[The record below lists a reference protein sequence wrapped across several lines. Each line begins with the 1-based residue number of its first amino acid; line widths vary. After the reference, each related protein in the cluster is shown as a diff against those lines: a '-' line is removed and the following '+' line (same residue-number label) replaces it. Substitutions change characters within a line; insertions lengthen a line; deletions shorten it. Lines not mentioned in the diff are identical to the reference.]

1 MSARVKFAFPV
12 TLGLLWMLLFLSLLP
27 VPAQEVPPP
36 VYLIKV
42 DGVIGP
48 ATALYISRALGE
60 ADRGGATALIIQLD
74 TPGGLMKSTDDI
86 TRAMLASP
94 VPTVVYVS
102 PSGARAGS
110 AGVWITYAANIAA
123 MAPATH
129 IGAASPVGLGGQT
142 PDETL
147 KRKITE
153 DAVANLRGL
162 ANKRGRN
169 AEWAEKAVREAASI
183 TEQEAL
189 RLRVVDLIAQ
199 DLRDLL
205 RKIDGRT
212 VETASGK
219 VVLQTANARIVEI
232 SPDVREK
239 FLDLLSDPN
248 VGFVLMTIAI
258 YGIIFELSNPGA
270 IFPGVIGGIALILAL
285 ASFAILKVNVAGLLL
300 IGFALL
306 LFLLDLFLP
315 SHGILTA
322 GGVASFIFGA
332 ILLTERQ
339 APYLQI
345 SLQLIIAVA
354 LLTAAFFLFAV
365 GAGLRA
371 QRRVI
376 RTGREGLIGATG
388 VARTEINPEGTVFLQ
403 GELWSAMTDGEP
415 IPNGARVQV
424 VGVEGLRLKV
434 RRVEEHPPGTVAK
447 PPHP

>member
-1 MSARVKFAFPV
+1 MSARVKFAFPI
-12 TLGLLWMLLFLSLLP
+12 TLGLLWMLLFLSRLL
-27 VPAQEVPPP
+27 VPAQEVSPA

-48 ATALYISRALGE
+48 ATAHYISRAIGE

-153 DAVANLRGL
+153 DAVANLRAL

-189 RLRVVDLIAQ
+189 RLRVIDLIAQ

-376 RTGREGLIGATG
+376 RTGREGLMGATG

-403 GELWSAMTDGEP
+403 GELWSAISDGEP

-424 VGVEGLRLKV
+424 VGVEGLRLRV
-434 RRVEEHPPGTVAK
+434 RRVEEHPPGTAVK
-447 PPHP
+447 SPHP

>member
-1 MSARVKFAFPV
+1 
-12 TLGLLWMLLFLSLLP
+12 MLLFLSLLP

>member
-48 ATALYISRALGE
+48 AAAHYISRAIGE

-153 DAVANLRGL
+153 DAVANLRAL

-189 RLRVVDLIAQ
+189 RLRVIDLIAQ

-376 RTGREGLIGATG
+376 RTGREGLIGTTG

-403 GELWSAMTDGEP
+403 GELWSAMADGEP

-434 RRVEEHPPGTVAK
+434 RRVEEHSPGTAAK

>member
-48 ATALYISRALGE
+48 ATAHYISRALGE

-153 DAVANLRGL
+153 DAVANLRAL

>member
-1 MSARVKFAFPV
+1 MQRLWLLWAILWVGIFAFAQDSQPV
-12 TLGLLWMLLFLSLLP
+12 
-27 VPAQEVPPP
+27 

-48 ATALYISRALGE
+48 STAHYISRAIGE
-60 ADRGGATALIIQLD
+60 ADRNGATALVIQLD

-94 VPTVVYVS
+94 VPIVVYVS

-129 IGAASPVGLGGQT
+129 IGAASPVGLGGQA

-153 DAVANLRGL
+153 DAVANLRAL

-205 RKIDGRT
+205 RKIDGRA

-219 VVLQTANARIVEI
+219 VILRTANARVVEI

-322 GGVASFIFGA
+322 GGIASFIFGA

-403 GELWSAMTDGEP
+403 GELWSAMSDGEP

-424 VGVEGLRLKV
+424 VGVEGLRLRV
-434 RRVEEHPPGTVAK
+434 RRVEEHPPGTAAK
-447 PPHP
+447 PPHS

>member
-48 ATALYISRALGE
+48 ATAHYISRALGE

-153 DAVANLRGL
+153 DAVANLRAL

-189 RLRVVDLIAQ
+189 RLRVVDVIAQ

>member
-1 MSARVKFAFPV
+1 
-12 TLGLLWMLLFLSLLP
+12 
-27 VPAQEVPPP
+27 
-36 VYLIKV
+36 
-42 DGVIGP
+42 
-48 ATALYISRALGE
+48 
-60 ADRGGATALIIQLD
+60 
-74 TPGGLMKSTDDI
+74 
-86 TRAMLASP
+86 
-94 VPTVVYVS
+94 
-102 PSGARAGS
+102 
-110 AGVWITYAANIAA
+110 
-123 MAPATH
+123 
-129 IGAASPVGLGGQT
+129 
-142 PDETL
+142 
-147 KRKITE
+147 
-153 DAVANLRGL
+153 
-162 ANKRGRN
+162 
-169 AEWAEKAVREAASI
+169 
-183 TEQEAL
+183 
-189 RLRVVDLIAQ
+189 
-199 DLRDLL
+199 L

-388 VARTEINPEGTVFLQ
+388 VARTEINSEGTVFLQ

>member
-1 MSARVKFAFPV
+1 
-12 TLGLLWMLLFLSLLP
+12 MLLFLSLLP

-48 ATALYISRALGE
+48 ATAHYISRALGE

-153 DAVANLRGL
+153 DAVANLRAL

-189 RLRVVDLIAQ
+189 RLRVVDVIAQ

>member
-1 MSARVKFAFPV
+1 MRRGRTFVQRLWLLWAILWVGIFAFAQDSQPV
-12 TLGLLWMLLFLSLLP
+12 
-27 VPAQEVPPP
+27 

-48 ATALYISRALGE
+48 STAHYISRAIGE
-60 ADRGGATALIIQLD
+60 ADRNGATALVIQLD

-94 VPTVVYVS
+94 VPIVVYVS

-129 IGAASPVGLGGQT
+129 IGAASPVGLGGQA

-153 DAVANLRGL
+153 DAVANLRAL

-205 RKIDGRT
+205 RKIDGRA

-219 VVLQTANARIVEI
+219 VILRTANARVVEI

-322 GGVASFIFGA
+322 GGIASFIFGA

-403 GELWSAMTDGEP
+403 GELWSAMSDGEP

-424 VGVEGLRLKV
+424 VGVEGLRLRV
-434 RRVEEHPPGTVAK
+434 RRVEEHPPGTAAK
-447 PPHP
+447 PPHS